1 MPWSI
6 WISHNYPILF
16 CTEINP
22 CVFSLYM
29 LSGYHSLPCYSYIFF
44 LFLVIVILLLSLLL
58 LLVQHCDYCRLS
70 FSGSRSS
77 FFPRSLPSFSS
88 PFFSLLSTP
97 HSSPCSLFPI
107 LLFTLSYPF
116 FFLLIQS
123 HTHKKIVLLFSL
135 PCLPPLFLPLS
146 PYPAPPTLPP
156 HPLPPFPLCVKE
168 SNGMFYGEERMERPP
183 PNISC
188 PSHAFTQYSI
198 ANV

>member
-1 MPWSI
+1 M
-6 WISHNYPILF
+6 Y
-16 CTEINP
+16 
-22 CVFSLYM
+22 SL
-29 LSGYHSLPCYSYIFF
+29 CIC
-44 LFLVIVILLLSLLL
+44 FLVIILYLAILIFSFCSSSLLF
-58 LLVQHCDYCRLS
+58 S
-70 FSGSRSS
+70 FSPFYSFWFNIVITVDCLCFSPSLVLRSS
-77 FFPRSLPSFSS
+77 LAPFPLSHP

-123 HTHKKIVLLFSL
+123 HTHKKNSS
-135 PCLPPLFLPLS
+135 PLFL
-146 PYPAPPTLPP
+146 TLPTAPLPSPPSLPSPSHSSP